1 MIKNEKQYK
10 ISKKKVSELNE
21 EIDRISNDPNKN
33 PLRKE
38 LLTSSL
44 IVAKEEVEQDILLY
58 ETLKKDKKGILKE
71 RLFSELPTL
80 LTEYKIKSGLTQKEF
95 SEQLGIKEQ
104 QLQRYESDNFKSVTF
119 KNLLKFLEAIGLEIM
134 IKETRM
140 TRTNKRALIK
150 KTKTSK

>member
-10 ISKKKVSELNE
+10 ISKKKVIELNE
-21 EIDRISNDPNKN
+21 EIERISNDPNKN

-38 LLTSSL
+38 LLTASL
-44 IVAKEEVEQDILLY
+44 MVAKEEIEQDILLY

-104 QLQRYESDNFKSVTF
+104 QLQRYEADNFKSVTF
-119 KNLLKFLEAIGLEIM
+119 KNLLKFVDAIGLEIM

-140 TRTNKRALIK
+140 TRTNKKVSRK
-150 KTKTSK
+150 KQSSR